1 MIKVALIKSN
11 GEVAYTVSPAVDDM
25 YVDGQTYNDCIAK
38 HIDHTANDAVVIST
52 WYWDGEWKTREAK
65 SDDWHDWVEN
75 EWRFNSNVFWDF
87 VRGQRNEL
95 IINSDWTQVSDSPL
109 TVEQKAEY
117 AAYRQTLRDIPATY
131 SDADSLDAIIWP
143 TQPEV

>member
-52 WYWDGEWKTREAK
+52 WYWDDKWKTREAK
-65 SDDWHDWVEN
+65 SDDWHDWVDN
-75 EWRFNSNVFWDF
+75 AWCFNSIDFWDF
-87 VRGQRNEL
+87 VRGQRNGL
-95 IINSDWTQVSDSPL
+95 IIDSDWTQVTDSPL
-109 TVEQKAEY
+109 SSAKKTEWAR
-117 AAYRQTLRDIPATY
+117 YRQALRDAPETY
-131 SDADSLDAIIWP
+131 SYATSLDAIIWP
-143 TQPEV
+143 TKPR